1 MDSSKIKSG
10 AGRNSATFA
19 ANEAAMRIMDI
30 VGAVLLLAAMCIP
43 LFVVAL
49 IIRLSDGGPALFS
62 QERVGRNGQTFT
74 IYKFRTMRHR
84 PLDAPSRQTV
94 STKNRDPRIT
104 GIGKF
109 LRPSHLDELPQIL
122 NVLKGDMS
130 FVGVRPDTPMQ
141 ERDYSAEHWQQRH
154 LLRPGI
160 TGPSQLVRGEV
171 TLEMRVAAERE
182 WISGASIGRYFAILF
197 GTVGKVF
204 SRSSH

>member
-1 MDSSKIKSG
+1 MTG
-10 AGRNSATFA
+10 A
-19 ANEAAMRIMDI
+19 I
-30 VGAVLLLAAMCIP
+30 LLLVVMCVP
-43 LFVVAL
+43 LVVVAL

-62 QERVGRNGQTFT
+62 QERVGKNGQTFT

-94 STKNRDPRIT
+94 STRTGDPRIT
-104 GIGKF
+104 GIGKL

-141 ERDYSAEHWQQRH
+141 ERDYSPEHWQQRH

-160 TGPSQLVRGEV
+160 TGPSQLIRGEV
-171 TLEMRVAAERE
+171 TLEMRVAAERG
-182 WISGASIGRYFAILF
+182 WISGASIGSYFAVLF
-197 GTVGKVF
+197 GTVRKVL